1 MKLLKRLTR
10 SSMKLNKK
18 RTVVTMIG
26 VILAVALLTTVSV
39 MVLCFRQSLINFQK
53 DVSGDYHYIFRNVNE
68 DNMDKFLD
76 NRNFEKTALVSE
88 EGFAE
93 YDGIANESKP
103 YLYVAGTDKEGFSAL
118 NPNMVEGRLP
128 EKDDEL
134 VIPRHLRTNGRVDLK
149 VGDTV
154 TLDLGTRVTDTEQ
167 DPEFPFEQRNPL
179 TEDEHIEGIQTKTYT
194 IVGIM
199 ERPGYNVEDYEFPG
213 YTCYTYCD
221 DMEKASTVY
230 VRLTSKALRHRDS
243 VIAGIMEVDENLY
256 KKIMVGDGTDPS
268 EADFEEYR
276 KQYEATGMD
285 VEVNTW
291 LIEYES
297 IWPISDTFKA
307 VYELAAAV
315 MIIIIITSVC
325 CIKNSFEISVTE
337 KVKQY
342 GMLISVGATRKQ
354 IRGSVLYEGFLLGLV
369 GIPGGVALGCLASF
383 ILVKICNTLLD
394 GMLNTV
400 VVYNFSVWAIVL
412 SALLGCITIFFSA
425 NGSAR
430 KATKISPVSAIRNQ
444 AEIKNNKKF
453 KTSKTVKKLFGV
465 GGVVAHKAIKR
476 NKRKYRTVAMAI
488 IICTVAFIA
497 ISSFTSLAF
506 ETTKVAYG
514 DRDYNVSLYY
524 TPKNVDGDPESMV
537 ENLDNIQ
544 EIDKCKYYYGTVNK
558 DKMNVLAT
566 DDGNDNVYILAIDD
580 ENYSKYI
587 KSLGLTEQE
596 ADGKA
601 ILINNKIEIMEVDN
615 KMKKV
620 EGEYFKVKAGDSI
633 NIDFG
638 EHYGEKAGTNT
649 IDLGICAITKERPLG
664 WKNSSGTAIFVI
676 NNKTWD
682 ELDFADEKLVSHG
695 IYMVSD
701 NADLLQDNIEKMM
714 NGLGCT
720 SDDYSMDNV
729 DASVKSMNS
738 MFTLIA
744 IFTYGLITVI
754 ALIGVTN
761 IINTLNTSMQLRA
774 REFATLRSIGM
785 TNKEFNRMIRLEC
798 IFVGGKALIIAIPM
812 GFLVSYGIYKILMN
826 GVIEFAFNPPIIP
839 AVISAVVVFALL
851 MIIMKLSMTKINGK
865 NIIETI
871 KNENV

>member
-18 RTVVTMIG
+18 RTVVTMVG

-88 EGFAE
+88 EGFAK
-93 YDGIANESKP
+93 YDNIANESKP
-103 YLYVAGTDKEGFSAL
+103 YLYVAGTDKEGFSTL

-167 DPEFPFEQRNPL
+167 DPEFPFKQRNPL
-179 TEDEHIEGIQTKTYT
+179 TEDEHIEDTQTKTYT

-256 KKIMVGDGTDPS
+256 KKIMFGDGTDPS
-268 EADFEEYR
+268 EEDFKEYC

-285 VEVNTW
+285 VETNIW

-297 IWPISDTFKA
+297 VWPISDTFKA

-412 SALLGCITIFFSA
+412 AALLGCITIFFSA

-444 AEIKNNKKF
+444 AEIKNNKKL
-453 KTSKTVKKLFGV
+453 KTSKMVKKLFGV

-476 NKRKYRTVAMAI
+476 NKRKYRTVALAI

-506 ETTKVAYG
+506 KTTKVAYG

-537 ENLDNIQ
+537 EKLDNIQ
-544 EIDKCKYYYGTVNK
+544 EIDKCKYYYGTVNE
-558 DKMNVLAT
+558 DNVNVLAT
-566 DDGNDNVYILAIDD
+566 DDGNDRVYILAIDD

-596 ADGKA
+596 VDGKA
-601 ILINNKIEIMEVDN
+601 ILINNKIEIVEVDN

-638 EHYGEKAGTNT
+638 EYYGEKAGTNT
-649 IDLGICAITKERPLG
+649 LDLGICAITKERPLG
-664 WKNSSGTAIFVI
+664 WKNSSGAAIFVI
-676 NNKTWD
+676 NNKTWN

-720 SDDYSMDNV
+720 SDDYNMDNV

>member
-39 MVLCFRQSLINFQK
+39 MVLCFRQSLINYQK
-53 DVSGDYHYIFRNVNE
+53 DAAGDYHYIFRNVSK

-93 YDGIANESKP
+93 YDGIANELKP
-103 YLYVAGTDKEGFSAL
+103 YIYVAGTDKEGFSTL

-134 VIPRHLRTNGRVDLK
+134 LIPRHLRTNGRVDLK

-167 DPEFPFEQRNPL
+167 DPDFPFGQRNPL
-179 TEDEHIEGIQTKTYT
+179 TDDEHIENAQTKTFT

-243 VIAGIMEVDENLY
+243 VISGIMEVDEGLY

-285 VEVNTW
+285 VEANTW

-297 IWPISDTFKA
+297 VWPISDTFKA
-307 VYELAAAV
+307 VYELAAVV
-315 MIIIIITSVC
+315 MLIIIITSVC

-342 GMLISVGATRKQ
+342 GMLISVGATKKQ

-394 GMLNTV
+394 GMLNTL

-412 SALLGCITIFFSA
+412 AALLGCITIFFSA
-425 NGSAR
+425 KGSAR

-444 AEIKNNKKF
+444 AEIKNNKKL
-453 KTSKTVKKLFGV
+453 KTSKAVKKLFGV

-476 NKRKYRTVAMAI
+476 NRRKYRTVAMAI

-506 ETTKVAYG
+506 QTTKVAYG

-524 TPKNVDGDPESMV
+524 TAKNVDGDPEAMI

-544 EIDKCKYYYGTVNK
+544 EIDKCKYYYGAVN
-558 DKMNVLAT
+558 N
-566 DDGNDNVYILAIDD
+566 DDRAVNNDEYVNNDVYVLAIDD

-601 ILINNKIEIMEVDN
+601 ILINNKIETVEADN

-633 NIDFG
+633 GIDFG
-638 EHYGEKAGTNT
+638 EYYGEKAGTKT
-649 IDLGICAITKERPLG
+649 LELEICAVTKERPLG
-664 WKNSSGTAIFVI
+664 WKNSSGMAIFVV
-676 NNKTWD
+676 NNKTWN
-682 ELDFADEKLVSHG
+682 ELDFADENLVSHG

-701 NADLLQDNIEKMM
+701 NADLLQDNIEKIM

-720 SDDYSMDNV
+720 SDDYNIDNI
-729 DASVKSMNS
+729 DAALKSMNS

-798 IFVGGKALIIAIPM
+798 VFVGGKALIIAIPL

-826 GVIEFAFNPPIIP
+826 GVIEFAFNPPIMP
-839 AVISAVVVFALL
+839 AVISVVVVFALL

>member
-18 RTVVTMIG
+18 RTVVTMVG

-53 DVSGDYHYIFRNVNE
+53 VASGDYHYIFRNVNE

-103 YLYVAGTDKEGFSAL
+103 YLYVAGTDKEGFSTL

-179 TEDEHIEGIQTKTYT
+179 TEDEHIEDTQTKTYT

-285 VEVNTW
+285 VEVNIW

-297 IWPISDTFKA
+297 VWPISDTFKA

-465 GGVVAHKAIKR
+465 GGVVAHKAIRR

-524 TPKNVDGDPESMV
+524 TSKNVDGDPESMV

-544 EIDKCKYYYGTVNK
+544 EIDKCKYYYGTVSEDNV
-558 DKMNVLAT
+558 NVLAT
-566 DDGNDNVYILAIDD
+566 DDGNDSVYILAIDD

-649 IDLGICAITKERPLG
+649 LDLGICAITKERPLG
-664 WKNSSGTAIFVI
+664 WKNSSGVAIFVV
-676 NNKTWD
+676 NNKTWN
-682 ELDFADEKLVSHG
+682 ELDFADENLVSHG

-714 NGLGCT
+714 SGLGCT
-720 SDDYSMDNV
+720 SDDYNMDNV

-738 MFTLIA
+738 LFTLIA

>member
-638 EHYGEKAGTNT
+638 EHYGEKAGINT

-826 GVIEFAFNPPIIP
+826 GVVEFAFNPPIIP